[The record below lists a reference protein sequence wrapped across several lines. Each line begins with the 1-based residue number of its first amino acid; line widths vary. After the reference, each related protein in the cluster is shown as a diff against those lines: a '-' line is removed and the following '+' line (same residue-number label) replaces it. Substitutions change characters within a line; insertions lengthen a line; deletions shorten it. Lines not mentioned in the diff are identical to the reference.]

1 MFKQKALQL
10 AVVAGLATMSGSLLA
25 NGADMVNP
33 EGAVIVGYWHN
44 WANGGG
50 YKGGIAP
57 AIRLSQIHQD
67 YNVIDV
73 SFMKV
78 FDIAEGRIP
87 TFKLDP
93 ATGMTED
100 QFIQEISDL
109 NAQGRSVLI
118 ALGGADA
125 HIELVTGDEQ
135 AFAAELIRLTDKYGF
150 DGLDI
155 DLEQSAVT
163 AANNQTVI
171 PAALR
176 MVKDHYRLQGKNF
189 LITMAAEFPY
199 LTTGGK
205 YLPYITGLEGYYDWI
220 NPQFYNQG
228 GDGVYVE
235 GPGLGWIAQN
245 NDAKKEEFIYYISDS
260 IINGTRGF
268 SQIPHDKL
276 VFGIPSSNDAAAT
289 GYVKNPQDLYNAF
302 NRLAAQGQPLRGVMT
317 WSINWDMGTDSSGKP
332 YNSQFIKDYGT
343 FIHGMDVGTTTPP
356 AASNKPVISGA
367 TNVRIGFGASFDAM
381 AGITA
386 SDVQDGD
393 LTSAVRVDGWVN
405 TAALGSYS
413 LTYTVTDSDDN
424 TTTVKRVVE
433 VFSELP
439 VFAGVSRIVV
449 QLGEEFDALAGV
461 TARDPEDGDVTSR
474 IEVISNT
481 VNVHAAGTYSVSYSV
496 TDSAGQTVT
505 AQRQVVVVDGA
516 ACTNNWNA
524 SDVYNGGDVVS
535 HNGSDWQAGWWTK
548 GDEPGTTGEWGVWKQ
563 LGDSNCSGSVKP
575 PVVELDMSV
584 TGLNSQYAAV
594 DGRVDINI
602 TVEANE
608 YVTVEASIVDS
619 KGRVVAEESLSQVTV
634 AYIAM
639 ALDNAEAGAHT
650 LTVKATAENGA
661 EKTFNQAFTVLVD
674 SGEGEVIPPTGDYP
688 SFEAGSYN
696 AGDIIMGSDGNL
708 YQCKPWPY
716 TGWCG
721 LTPYAPVSGP
731 HWPSAWDAL

>member
-1 MFKQKALQL
+1 MFKQKTLQL
-10 AVVAGLATMSGSLLA
+10 AIVAGLATMSGALFA

-44 WANGGG
+44 WADGGG
-50 YKGGIAP
+50 YRGGVAP
-57 AIRLSQIHQD
+57 AVKLSQVHQD

-78 FDIAEGRIP
+78 YDTAEGRIP

-93 ATGMTED
+93 ATGLTEA
-100 QFIQEISDL
+100 QFIQEISDI

-125 HIELVTGDEQ
+125 HIELVTGDER
-135 AFAAELIRLTDKYGF
+135 AFADELIRLTDKYGF

-228 GDGVYVE
+228 GDGVYVD

-245 NDAKKEEFIYYISDS
+245 NDEKKEAFIYYISDS
-260 IINGTRGF
+260 LINGTRGF
-268 SQIPHDKL
+268 TQIPHDKL

-289 GYVKNPQDLYNAF
+289 GYVQDPQDLYNAF

-317 WSINWDMGTDSSGKP
+317 WSINWDMGRDSFGNP
-332 YNSQFIKDYGT
+332 YNSQFIKDYGP
-343 FIHGMDVGTTTPP
+343 FIHGMDVGGTKPP
-356 AASNKPVISGA
+356 VGSGNPVITGA
-367 TNVRIGFGASFDAM
+367 GNVRIAFGSSFDPM
-381 AGITA
+381 AGVSA
-386 SDVQDGD
+386 NDPQDGD
-393 LTSAVRVDGWVN
+393 ITSSIRVDGMVN
-405 TAALGSYS
+405 TSQIGSYS
-413 LTYTVTDSDDN
+413 LTYTVTDSDGN
-424 TTTVKRVVE
+424 TTTAKRVVE

-439 VFAGVSRIVV
+439 VFAGLDRLVV
-449 QLGEEFDALAGV
+449 KLGNAFDPMVGV
-461 TARDPEDGDVTSR
+461 TASDAEDGDLTDR
-474 IEVISNT
+474 IEVISNP
-481 VNVHAAGTYSVSYSV
+481 VNTSVMGTYTVEYSV

-505 AQRQVVVVDGA
+505 AQRQVVVSDGA
-516 ACTNNWNA
+516 TCLNA
-524 SDVYNGGDVVS
+524 WSPTVAYKADDIVS
-535 HNGSDWQAGWWTK
+535 HKGSEWQAGWWTT
-548 GDEPGTTGEWGVWKQ
+548 GDEPGTTGEWGVWRRI
-563 LGDSNCSGSVKP
+563 GDSTCTDDVTP
-575 PVVELDMSV
+575 PSPELTMTV
-584 TGLNSQYAAV
+584 TGLASEYTAI
-594 DGRVDINI
+594 DGRVDLSF

-608 YVTVEASIVDS
+608 KIEIEAAIVDA
-619 KGRVVAEESLSQVTV
+619 KGRVVSVGGVADVTTAYMSLGF
-634 AYIAM
+634 
-639 ALDNAEAGAHT
+639 DNAEAGIYT
-650 LTVKATAENGA
+650 LTVRGVSLDGDQEMFHQT
-661 EKTFNQAFTVLVD
+661 FTVIVD
-674 SGEGEVIPPTGDYP
+674 DGGDETLPEGNYP
-688 SFEAGSYN
+688 SFEVGTKYE
-696 AGDIIMGSDGNL
+696 AGDIVRGTNGKL

-716 TGWCG
+716 TSWCG
-721 LTPYAPVSGP
+721 LSAYAPVTGAY
-731 HWPSAWDAL
+731 WESAWDQL